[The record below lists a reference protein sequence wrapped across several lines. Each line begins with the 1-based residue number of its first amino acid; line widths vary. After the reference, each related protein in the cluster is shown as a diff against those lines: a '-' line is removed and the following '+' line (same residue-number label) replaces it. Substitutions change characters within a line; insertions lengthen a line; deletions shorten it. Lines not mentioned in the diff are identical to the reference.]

1 MAALMEVPIK
11 FIWSHDAF
19 RVGEDGPTHEP
30 VEQEAQI
37 RLLEKMKNHKG
48 DDSVRVFR
56 PADADET
63 TVCWQMAME
72 NMSTPTAMICSRQ
85 NVASLPE
92 GNDYSGVR
100 RGAYIVAGS
109 DDDFDVILLASGSEV
124 STLVAGA
131 ELLRKDGIKLRIVS
145 VPSEG
150 LFRRQPK
157 EYQESI
163 LPAGSRI
170 FGLTAGLPVN
180 LETLVG
186 INGKVW
192 GMTSFGYSA
201 PFKVLDEKLGFTA
214 ENVYKQVKEYINS

>member
-1 MAALMEVPIK
+1 
-11 FIWSHDAF
+11 
-19 RVGEDGPTHEP
+19 
-30 VEQEAQI
+30 
-37 RLLEKMKNHKG
+37 
-48 DDSVRVFR
+48 
-56 PADADET
+56 
-63 TVCWQMAME
+63 
-72 NMSTPTAMICSRQ
+72 
-85 NVASLPE
+85 
-92 GNDYSGVR
+92 
-100 RGAYIVAGS
+100 
-109 DDDFDVILLASGSEV
+109 V